1 MAKRSNTPAARRKAV
16 TGDGSDVRWLCRDC
30 ALIHDLAYPSAVDGR
45 HTLGRCKYNKH
56 GGRFLDL
63 LSREACQ
70 HFQQRSKD

>member
-1 MAKRSNTPAARRKAV
+1 MAKRSNTPATGRKAV
-16 TGDGSDVRWLCRDC
+16 TDDGNGVRGQCRDC

-70 HFQQRSKD
+70 HFQPRSKD

>member
-1 MAKRSNTPAARRKAV
+1 MARRSNTPGTRRKVV
-16 TGDGSDVRWLCRDC
+16 TGDGSDVRRQCRDC

-70 HFQQRSKD
+70 HFQQRKD

>member
-1 MAKRSNTPAARRKAV
+1 MAKRSNTPATRRKAV
-16 TGDGSDVRWLCRDC
+16 TDDGNGVRGQCRDC

-70 HFQQRSKD
+70 YFQPRRKD

>member
-1 MAKRSNTPAARRKAV
+1 MAKRSNTPATRRKAV
-16 TGDGSDVRWLCRDC
+16 TDDGNGVRGQCRDC

-63 LSREACQ
+63 LSRKACQ
-70 HFQQRSKD
+70 HFQPRSKD

>member
-1 MAKRSNTPAARRKAV
+1 MAKRSNTPATRRKAV
-16 TGDGSDVRWLCRDC
+16 TDDGDGVRGQCRDC

-63 LSREACQ
+63 LSREACP
-70 HFQQRSKD
+70 HFEQRKD